1 MRYIIIIIIIIIHYY
16 YTLLD
21 VLELK
26 ICLLHKIQF

>member
-1 MRYIIIIIIIIIHYY
+1 MRYIIIIIIIIHYY